1 MQPLIVDT
9 EAPADCS
16 VVYEDSIYPV
26 SMSGLPYI
34 AGYLAFREV
43 PPLLQLLQKLRKRI
57 ANEKAPEP
65 YVIMVDG
72 NGILHPKRFGTAS
85 HLGVCANLR
94 TIGVGKS
101 LHCFGDLSRAKVKSM
116 LATEP
121 RQEHLMEAILSI
133 GTSERTV

>member
-1 MQPLIVDT
+1 MEHPKLKWEAVQVELRARLCAKDDDGEDFSSGKSKRYIGGVDISFSAIDSSVACATLVIVDT

-57 ANEKAPEP
+57 ANEKA
-65 YVIMVDG
+65 
-72 NGILHPKRFGTAS
+72 L
-85 HLGVCANLR
+85 NL
-94 TIGVGKS
+94 
-101 LHCFGDLSRAKVKSM
+101 M
-116 LATEP
+116 L
-121 RQEHLMEAILSI
+121 
-133 GTSERTV
+133 